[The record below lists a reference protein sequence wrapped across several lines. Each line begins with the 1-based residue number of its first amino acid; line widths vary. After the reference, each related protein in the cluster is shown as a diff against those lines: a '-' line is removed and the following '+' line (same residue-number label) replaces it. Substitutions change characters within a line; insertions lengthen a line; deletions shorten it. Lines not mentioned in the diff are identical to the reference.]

1 MLTVRKCSSLSITTD
16 TAAGHSQ
23 APDQRTPAPCSHPPE
38 KYIRLSSARA
48 AAGPST
54 VCTLYNIIIVALI
67 IARTRDPPQAD
78 GRGGGEGEGGGG
90 AALLSMLRVTARTFT
105 RDWCWYI
112 T

>member
-1 MLTVRKCSSLSITTD
+1 M
-16 TAAGHSQ
+16 Q
-23 APDQRTPAPCSHPPE
+23 PPTGGI
-38 KYIRLSSARA
+38 YSPLLCPS

-78 GRGGGEGEGGGG
+78 GRGGGG

-105 RDWCWYI
+105 RAWCWYI

>member
-1 MLTVRKCSSLSITTD
+1 MLIGRMCTSLSITTD

-38 KYIRLSSARA
+38 EYIRLSSARS

-67 IARTRDPPQAD
+67 IARTRDPLQAD
-78 GRGGGEGEGGGG
+78 GRGGGGGG
-90 AALLSMLRVTARTFT
+90 AGRPCSPCSVSPRGHSPAPGAGT
-105 RDWCWYI
+105 
-112 T
+112 

>member
-1 MLTVRKCSSLSITTD
+1 M
-16 TAAGHSQ
+16 Q
-23 APDQRTPAPCSHPPE
+23 PPTGE
-38 KYIRLSSARA
+38 IYSPLLCPS

-67 IARTRDPPQAD
+67 IARTRDPLQAD
-78 GRGGGEGEGGGG
+78 GRGGGGGEGG

-105 RDWCWYI
+105 RDWCCAG